1 MSIIAIT
8 AAGLVCVW
16 MLVFFANQTTYSV
29 LFSNLST
36 EDAGKIVSV
45 LEGDGVSYRISPAG
59 DSILVPKERV
69 AELRLNLASTGLPQG
84 GGVGFEIFDAKNFG
98 ATEFVQQ
105 LNYQRALQGELSRTV
120 NSLDEIQS
128 SRVHIV
134 VPQKSLFV
142 KDQAEPTASVI
153 LKIKPGRTLKAS
165 QVEGITH
172 LVASSIEGLD
182 PKDVM
187 IVDGGGDILSRV
199 EAESDTIGMSGSQGE
214 YRKNMEKTLADRVQS
229 MLEKVVGPGKAVVRV
244 SAELDFQLLEKTE
257 ETYDAEEPVIRSLR
271 RKSETSQ
278 TPARGGESTVAAT
291 SQETQDYKL
300 NHDKTEETINYEIS
314 RVVSK
319 TVMPVGEVER

>member
-1 MSIIAIT
+1 MDSLFRSFSQLWRGFASLPASRRMSIIVIT

-16 MLVFFANQTTYSV
+16 MLVFFANQKTYSV

-45 LEGDGVSYRISPAG
+45 LEGDGVEYKIAPAG
-59 DSILVPKERV
+59 DCILVPKGRV
-69 AELRLNLASTGLPQG
+69 AALRLDLASSGLPQG
-84 GGVGFEIFDAKNFG
+84 GGVGFEIFDGKNFG

-153 LKIKPGRTLKAS
+153 LKIRPGRKLKTS

-172 LVASSIEGLD
+172 LVASSI
-182 PKDVM
+182 
-187 IVDGGGDILSRV
+187 
-199 EAESDTIGMSGSQGE
+199 
-214 YRKNMEKTLADRVQS
+214 
-229 MLEKVVGPGKAVVRV
+229 
-244 SAELDFQLLEKTE
+244 
-257 ETYDAEEPVIRSLR
+257 
-271 RKSETSQ
+271 
-278 TPARGGESTVAAT
+278 
-291 SQETQDYKL
+291 
-300 NHDKTEETINYEIS
+300 
-314 RVVSK
+314 
-319 TVMPVGEVER
+319 

>member
-1 MSIIAIT
+1 MDSLFRSFSQLWRGFASLPASRRMSIMVIA

-16 MLVFFANQTTYSV
+16 MLVFFANQKTYSV

-45 LEGDGVSYRISPAG
+45 LEGDGVEYKIAPAG
-59 DSILVPKERV
+59 DCILVPKGRV
-69 AELRLNLASTGLPQG
+69 AALRLDLASSGLPQG
-84 GGVGFEIFDAKNFG
+84 GGVGFEIFDDKNFG

-153 LKIKPGRTLKAS
+153 LKIRPGRKLKTS

-172 LVASSIEGLD
+172 LVASSI
-182 PKDVM
+182 
-187 IVDGGGDILSRV
+187 
-199 EAESDTIGMSGSQGE
+199 
-214 YRKNMEKTLADRVQS
+214 
-229 MLEKVVGPGKAVVRV
+229 
-244 SAELDFQLLEKTE
+244 
-257 ETYDAEEPVIRSLR
+257 
-271 RKSETSQ
+271 
-278 TPARGGESTVAAT
+278 
-291 SQETQDYKL
+291 
-300 NHDKTEETINYEIS
+300 
-314 RVVSK
+314 
-319 TVMPVGEVER
+319 